1 MKRVKKKINDY
12 ILLNY
17 SQLFFI
23 VSPTNNK
30 TQTLTRAEICQNPK
44 LLLKAAEELRLS
56 TESEKDPTELLLEC
70 IVELEEKG
78 FLNLLEHTAEQYL
91 YSIRC

>member
-1 MKRVKKKINDY
+1 V
-12 ILLNY
+12 
-17 SQLFFI
+17 
-23 VSPTNNK
+23 VSPNSNA
-30 TQTLTRAEICQNPK
+30 QTITRQDISTNPK

-56 TESEKDPTELLLEC
+56 TESDKDPTELLLEC

-78 FLNLLEHTAEQYL
+78 FLNLLENTAEQYL